1 MTGRYGSSR
10 MPRCVAAQQ
19 NMAAQIISR
28 GFVRSVSRE
37 LIDIPTA
44 YAIYPAV
51 IASPIASFAMPR
63 SGSRSTMQALRS
75 VRQIWQ
81 KKYKMPD
88 KMTSFQCFFF
98 NALILLLISFK
109 IVAQAFLEK
118 Q

>member
-75 VRQIWQ
+75 VRQI
-81 KKYKMPD
+81 
-88 KMTSFQCFFF
+88 
-98 NALILLLISFK
+98 
-109 IVAQAFLEK
+109 
-118 Q
+118 